1 MLRRRVPGRW
11 TLSSLWLLWT
21 AIGTGVVL
29 ATVLLTD
36 PAIDLIGIGVS
47 AAILSILA
55 VSYQVVFGFAGQFSV
70 AHAVPYGMG
79 AYTTAILMTR
89 WDYSFWLALPLAMLS
104 GAVGGAFLGA
114 PAWRLDRDYV
124 ALVTLAAGV
133 GFQQIALN
141 WGSITGGSRGIANIP
156 LLTWSGDVLDDKG
169 YLVIAIVLTALVTVV
184 AQSLKHSPL
193 GKGWL
198 AIRDDELAARAMGI
212 RNRSSKIAAFALG
225 GFLAGAAGALFAVYQ
240 SFVSS
245 VSFGVVQSVQIL
257 LMVLL
262 AGLGRV
268 YSTLLVAILY
278 TFVTTKLAQSAD
290 VSLAIIG
297 SAILL
302 VTIFRFGDWAI
313 LRRVRNITN
322 LVSRFPFRR
331 NVSRV
336 SSRREVEAPGGGD
349 VS

>member
-1 MLRRRVPGRW
+1 MPW
-11 TLSSLWLLWT
+11 TI
-21 AIGTGVVL
+21 IGTGVVL
-29 ATVLLTD
+29 GTVLLTD
-36 PAIDLIGIGVS
+36 PAIDIIGIAMS
-47 AAILSILA
+47 AAILAILA

-89 WDYSFWLALPLAMLS
+89 WEFSFWLALPLAMLS
-104 GAVGGAFLGA
+104 GALGGAFLGF

-133 GFQQIALN
+133 AFQQIALN
-141 WGSITGGSRGIANIP
+141 WGTLTGGSRGIANIP
-156 LLTWSGDVLDDKG
+156 LVSWSGVLLDDKG
-169 YLVIAIVLTALVTVV
+169 YLVIAVALTAFVTVV
-184 AQSLKHSPL
+184 AQSLKHSAL

-212 RNRSSKIAAFALG
+212 RNRSSKIAAFAIG

-257 LMVLL
+257 LIVLL

-268 YSTLLVAILY
+268 YSTLFVAVIY
-278 TFVTTKLAQSAD
+278 TFVTTKLAESAD

-297 SAILL
+297 SAILI
-302 VTIFRFGDWAI
+302 VTILRFSDWRL
-313 LRRVRNITN
+313 LRLRGFTTALSR
-322 LVSRFPFRR
+322 LPFLSSLKEVSVAPP
-331 NVSRV
+331 
-336 SSRREVEAPGGGD
+336 EVDAGAESKA
-349 VS
+349 S